1 MAEGGPGILS
11 RFRPK
16 VPLHFKVMV
25 SYLGVVGLVLLPTLF
40 YLRTL
45 VRGNLREA
53 TEVRL
58 ESELDALA
66 DRLGR
71 APEWE
76 LPSVI
81 HLIIEAMPQ
90 RVTIVDPR
98 GNVLG
103 DSIEGQPLGSHA
115 DRPEIVQALAE
126 GRGRAI
132 RESDTTKSE
141 RIYVAR
147 RYPREGPLRG
157 VVRLS
162 VPSHDVD
169 APLEASFRFIKKA
182 GALALTAAVI
192 LSFVAALVVSRPL
205 RRLKEAIEA
214 YASGDFGHPVGV
226 ESSDELGEVA
236 DALRALAQ
244 GIRDRLVAAG
254 EQQALLGHLID
265 ELPVGIIVYDPLGTA
280 VEVNGRARELCR
292 LPANDEIERASSI
305 LKMPEQAMLLGAA
318 ESSAE
323 GASGPLR
330 LPWLGGRVAE
340 LEALWLAAP
349 DGTGGSRAVLI
360 ITSRSLAVKVGALES
375 HLMSSVNLLRHAAK
389 AATPDPSFAAR
400 LERAADEGERLC
412 MAAHPSGQ
420 PPETLEIG
428 PLLGEVLEE
437 LSARAALRK
446 LTFALELD
454 EPSARVV
461 ELEGRS
467 RHALR
472 ALLDGMISEASPD
485 VEVRLEGK
493 VETAQVRIT
502 ARAPQGRKVK
512 TKAIGEMLA
521 SVGGDAGSK
530 HTGDASEAWVKLPR
544 G

>member
-25 SYLGVVGLVLLPTLF
+25 SYLGVVGLVLLPTLV

-71 APEWE
+71 VPEWE

-214 YASGDFGHPVGV
+214 YSSGDFGHPVGV

-265 ELPVGIIVYDPLGTA
+265 ELPVGIIVYDPRGTA
-280 VEVNGRARELCR
+280 VEINGRARELCR
-292 LPANDEIERASSI
+292 LPAHDEIERASSI

-375 HLMSSVNLLRHAAK
+375 HLMSSVNLLRDAAK
-389 AATPDPSFAAR
+389 AGRADPSFAAR

-412 MAAHPSGQ
+412 MAAHQSGH

-437 LSARAALRK
+437 LSARATLRK

-461 ELEGRS
+461 EIEGRS

-472 ALLDGMISEASPD
+472 ALLDGMISEASPE

-512 TKAIGEMLA
+512 TKAIAEMLA

>member
-71 APEWE
+71 VPEWE
-76 LPSVI
+76 LPAAI
-81 HLIIEAMPQ
+81 HLIVEAMPQ
-90 RVTIVDPR
+90 RVTIVDAR

-126 GRGRAI
+126 GRGRSI

-162 VPSHDVD
+162 IPSHDVD

-214 YASGDFGHPVGV
+214 YTSGDFGHPVGV

-265 ELPVGIIVYDPLGTA
+265 EVPVGIIVYDPRGTA
-280 VEVNGRARELCR
+280 VEINGRARELCR
-292 LPANDEIERASSI
+292 LPAHDEIERASSI
-305 LKMPEQAMLLGAA
+305 PKMPEQAVLIGAA
-318 ESSAE
+318 ESTAE

-330 LPWLGGRVAE
+330 LPWISGRPAE
-340 LEALWLAAP
+340 LEALWIAAP

-360 ITSRSLAVKVGALES
+360 ITSRALAVKVQALES
-375 HLMSSVNLLRHAAK
+375 HLMASVGLRRDAAR
-389 AATPDPSFAAR
+389 AASEPSYSAR

-412 MAAHPSGQ
+412 MAAHPNGH

-428 PLLGEVLEE
+428 ALLNEVLEE
-437 LSARAALRK
+437 LSARATLRK

-454 EPSARVV
+454 EPTARVV
-461 ELEGRS
+461 EIEGRS
-467 RHALR
+467 RYALR
-472 ALLDGMISEASPD
+472 AMLDGMISEASPE